1 MTKTATEVLTGT
13 FGKLGLYHVA
23 GDIPPDEA
31 SAALARLN
39 DYLNGLNGRGA
50 VFPTVSLALT
60 DTVPVTDQNL
70 GDLEWALADE
80 MSSQWGKE
88 WTPAK
93 QTQARQAAARFIA
106 AYLKV
111 YPATPDAGLK
121 TFPSTRRTF

>member
-1 MTKTATEVLTGT
+1 MKTTTEVITGT

-23 GDIPPDEA
+23 GDIPAEEA
-31 SAALARLN
+31 AAALVRLN
-39 DYLNGLNGRGA
+39 DYLNSLNARGA

-60 DTVPVTDQNL
+60 DTVPVADQNL
-70 GDLEWALADE
+70 GDLEWSLADE

-106 AYLKV
+106 AYVKV
-111 YPATPDAGLK
+111 YPATIDAGLRS
-121 TFPSTRRTF
+121 FPSTRRTI